1 MSGELLDLLR
11 TANTIAVNT
20 TEYAYLH
27 DKRFD
32 KPCMMQRFE
41 AGMRIVTVSDNYF
54 GLNVGDEFRFY
65 RRDSIT
71 EKTLMARLGRAADH
85 ADHTMSEVVHSY
97 DDGISVWNFR
107 DDTAHGVQN
116 KAGRGETIRGLYFIH
131 GDLYIVR
138 EHTIYKYIP

>member
-1 MSGELLDLLR
+1 M
-11 TANTIAVNT
+11 NTSQ
-20 TEYAYLH
+20 YAYLH

-41 AGMRIVTVSDNYF
+41 AGTELLTVSDNF
-54 GLNVGDEFRFY
+54 LGINRDDAFCLY

-71 EKTLMARLGRAADH
+71 ECTLLMTLGRWADC
-85 ADHTMSEVVHSY
+85 ADHTMSEVAHSY

-107 DDTAHGVQN
+107 DNTTHSVQN
-116 KAGRGETIRGLYFIH
+116 KAGWGQTIRGLFYIL